1 LSEVEFK
8 KENMLKYLKFN
19 VTFTGADDKT
29 DPMELIKISID
40 YPFVEWGILF
50 PSHNFSRF
58 PSETWVK
65 QLVALSKKHW
75 PLINL
80 SAHFCEPWVE
90 DIIKDADHLWFI
102 QDYLGKDTFDAFK
115 RIQLNFHGMPYQ
127 LMDSN
132 LSEKL
137 SKFPNKQFIFQSDDL
152 NNWISESVDAP
163 NTSVLLDKSS
173 GSGMFTNQWRTFTKS
188 YGYAGGLD
196 IDTLP
201 LAIDVWRMHSLGM
214 DWIDI
219 ETGVRQNGEFSTEM
233 VTEILEYLTT
243 EGYIYSGKRRD

>member
-1 LSEVEFK
+1 
-8 KENMLKYLKFN
+8 
-19 VTFTGADDKT
+19 
-29 DPMELIKISID
+29 
-40 YPFVEWGILF
+40 
-50 PSHNFSRF
+50 
-58 PSETWVK
+58 
-65 QLVALSKKHW
+65 
-75 PLINL
+75 
-80 SAHFCEPWVE
+80 
-90 DIIKDADHLWFI
+90 
-102 QDYLGKDTFDAFK
+102 
-115 RIQLNFHGMPYQ
+115 
-127 LMDSN
+127 
-132 LSEKL
+132 
-137 SKFPNKQFIFQSDDL
+137 
-152 NNWISESVDAP
+152 
-163 NTSVLLDKSS
+163 LLDKSS